1 MNSKIDKKQYLRYMK
16 TFVWAIKK
24 DTISLADA
32 AEKRV
37 MINYPVDA
45 TTVEDAINFVETGE
59 GLRDTNVSMTDLYAM
74 KEALQHLKVKE
85 EKKEEKPKRIRKK
98 NNGNKL

>member
-1 MNSKIDKKQYLRYMK
+1 MK

-24 DTISLADA
+24 DTISLANA

-37 MINYPVDA
+37 MTNYPVDA

-59 GLRDTNVSMTDLYAM
+59 GLRDTNVSTTDLYAM
-74 KEALQHLKVKE
+74 MEAMKHLQVKE
-85 EKKEEKPKRIRKK
+85 ETKEKPKRKRTKK
-98 NNGNKL
+98 NDTK

>member
-1 MNSKIDKKQYLRYMK
+1 MK

-37 MINYPVDA
+37 MPNYPVDA
-45 TTVEDAINFVETGE
+45 TTVEDAINYVETGE

-85 EKKEEKPKRIRKK
+85 EKKEKPKRIRKK

>member
-37 MINYPVDA
+37 MPNYPVDA

-59 GLRDTNVSMTDLYAM
+59 GLRDTNVSTTDLYAM
-74 KEALQHLKVKE
+74 MEAMKHLQIKE
-85 EKKEEKPKRIRKK
+85 EAKVEEKPKRKRIKK
-98 NNGNKL
+98 NE

>member
-1 MNSKIDKKQYLRYMK
+1 MK

>member
-1 MNSKIDKKQYLRYMK
+1 MKQKIDAKQYLRYMK

-24 DTISLADA
+24 DTVSLADA

-37 MINYPVDA
+37 MPNYPVDA

-59 GLRDTNVSMTDLYAM
+59 GLRETNVSTTDLYAM
-74 KEALQHLKVKE
+74 MEAMQHLQVKE
-85 EKKEEKPKRIRKK
+85 EKKIEEKPKKVRKK
-98 NNGNKL
+98 KKE